1 MRATFAASQSV
12 SILVPSAAVPIQHY
26 LRQPH
31 RLVHALT
38 DPSQV
43 EILGED
49 CYRMKMKARQ
59 FLMFNLQPTVD
70 IYLQAKSDG
79 SVFLSSTACEIR
91 GVEFINERFH
101 LDLEGVLY
109 PSQKAGRTYL
119 EGQANLQV
127 KVDIPP
133 MLWMTPK
140 AIVEATGNGLLKSI
154 LMTVKQRLVHQL
166 VLDYLKWASSEAELG
181 VTAQALSMNASS
193 IETA

>member
-49 CYRMKMKARQ
+49 FYRMKMKARQ

-70 IYLQAKSDG
+70 IHIQAKSDG
-79 SVFLSSTACEIR
+79 TVFLTSTACEIR
-91 GVEFINERFH
+91 GVEFINDRFH
-101 LDLEGVLY
+101 LDLEGTLY
-109 PSQKAGRTYL
+109 PTQKADRTYL

-166 VLDYLKWASSEAELG
+166 VVDYLKWASTEAELR
-181 VTAQALSMNASS
+181 VTTQALSINSSS
-193 IETA
+193 I

>member
-43 EILGED
+43 EELGKD
-49 CYRMKMKARQ
+49 RYRMKMKARQ

-70 IYLQAKSDG
+70 IHIQAKSDG
-79 SVFLSSTACEIR
+79 TVFLSSTACEIR
-91 GVEFINERFH
+91 GVDFINDRFH
-101 LDLEGVLY
+101 LDLEGMLY
-109 PSQKAGRTYL
+109 PTQKAGRTYL
-119 EGQANLQV
+119 EGQANLEV

-166 VLDYLKWASSEAELG
+166 VVDYLKWVSSEAESR
-181 VTAQALSMNASS
+181 VTAQALSMNSSS
-193 IETA
+193 I